1 LDLTPSMHWRA
12 PVVTQKNE
20 NKDGPG
26 LGRIAY
32 PIYEKDRAALLPP
45 PNQLGYERKRDGAFA
60 WGVFENTASTGRYVE
75 TFLIESWLELM
86 HSYERVTK
94 ADRML
99 EEHIRGFLTAAPQ
112 INHLVASE
120 RRPRSRKGRA

>member
-1 LDLTPSMHWRA
+1 MSASATAPLPGASSRTPPA
-12 PVVTQKNE
+12 P
-20 NKDGPG
+20 
-26 LGRIAY
+26 
-32 PIYEKDRAALLPP
+32 
-45 PNQLGYERKRDGAFA
+45 GAI
-60 WGVFENTASTGRYVE
+60 VE
-75 TFLIESWLELM
+75 TFLIKSWLELM

-120 RRPRSRKGRA
+120 RRRRSRKGRARETARAPAKAA